1 MNIIEKIKLKEQAF
15 SVKEKQFIDFLK
27 ENDVYK
33 QSFRFLFVYTKT
45 NKDLLYSMFEGLLKD
60 ILIIEFETFIMVI
73 YHNKERIKL
82 NNYLDTLCEDFGV
95 KMRIFEG
102 FLVNKENNNLFRNF
116 IDIYYRCNFNNVNYS
131 SINNLVLEGIFSKEE
146 KKILKDLILL
156 KYINDTQFMK
166 FIYSLFENNLNVSK
180 TAKAIFMHRNT
191 VNNKLSSFEN
201 DTTLTLQS
209 FKDAIVVYELL
220 K

>member
-1 MNIIEKIKLKEQAF
+1 
-15 SVKEKQFIDFLK
+15 
-27 ENDVYK
+27 
-33 QSFRFLFVYTKT
+33 
-45 NKDLLYSMFEGLLKD
+45 
-60 ILIIEFETFIMVI
+60 
-73 YHNKERIKL
+73 
-82 NNYLDTLCEDFGV
+82 
-95 KMRIFEG
+95 MRIFEG

>member
-1 MNIIEKIKLKEQAF
+1 MNILEKMKLKEQVF
-15 SVKEKQFIDFLK
+15 SAKEKQFIEFLK

-33 QSFRFLFVYTKT
+33 QNFRFLFVYTKA
-45 NKDLLYSMFEGLLKD
+45 NKELLYSMFEGLLKD
-60 ILIIEFETFIMVI
+60 ILIIEFEVFIMVI

-82 NNYLDTLCEDFGV
+82 NNYLDALCEDFGV
-95 KMRIFEG
+95 KMSLFEG

-116 IDIYYRCNFNNVNYS
+116 IDIYYKCHLNNINYS
-131 SINNLVLEGIFSKEE
+131 SINNLVLEGFFSKEE
-146 KKILKDLILL
+146 KMILKDLILI
-156 KYINDTQFMK
+156 KYISDTQFMK

-191 VNNKLSSFEN
+191 VNNKLASFEN

>member
-1 MNIIEKIKLKEQAF
+1 
-15 SVKEKQFIDFLK
+15 
-27 ENDVYK
+27 
-33 QSFRFLFVYTKT
+33 
-45 NKDLLYSMFEGLLKD
+45 
-60 ILIIEFETFIMVI
+60 MVI

-82 NNYLDTLCEDFGV
+82 NNYLDALCEDFGV

-146 KKILKDLILL
+146 KKILMDLILL